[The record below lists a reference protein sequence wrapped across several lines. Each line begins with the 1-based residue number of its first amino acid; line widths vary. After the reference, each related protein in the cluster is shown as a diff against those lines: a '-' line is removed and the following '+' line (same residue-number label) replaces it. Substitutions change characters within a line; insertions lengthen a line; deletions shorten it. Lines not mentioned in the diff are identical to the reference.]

1 MKLSVTRDSLH
12 AGMGAVSAT
21 IPTKTTLPVLS
32 NILLEASDGKLTL
45 SGTDLDISV
54 SVSIDAEIEA
64 EGSVTVPAKKFAE
77 IAREL
82 PAAPVHIKADGVEIG
97 IESGKSRFKLFG
109 LPRVTFFK
117 LKFFFAQAALQFLL
131 CIVYPLFL
139 PLPLFSRLL
148 LGRGARA
155 LELFTLS

>member
-12 AGMGAVSAT
+12 TGMGAVSAT

-32 NILLEASDGKLTL
+32 NILLDAKDGKLTL

-54 SVSIDAEIEA
+54 SVSIDAEIEV

-82 PAAPVHIKADGVEIG
+82 PAAPVHIQADGVEIR

-109 LPRVTFFK
+109 LPTEEFPSFPEVDS
-117 LKFFFAQAALQFLL
+117 LL
-131 CIVYPLFL
+131 PRKKVGP
-139 PLPLFSRLL
+139 S
-148 LGRGARA
+148 
-155 LELFTLS
+155 

>member
-12 AGMGAVSAT
+12 AGLGAVSAT

-32 NILLEASDGKLTL
+32 NILLGAADGRLTL

-54 SVSIDAEIEA
+54 SVSIEAEIA
-64 EGSVTVPAKKFAE
+64 EPGSVTVPARKFAE

-82 PAAPVHIKADGVEIG
+82 PAAPVHIETDGVEIR

-109 LPRVTFFK
+109 LAPEEFPSAPEVD
-117 LKFFFAQAALQFLL
+117 FAD
-131 CIVYPLFL
+131 
-139 PLPLFSRLL
+139 S
-148 LGRGARA
+148 
-155 LELFTLS
+155 

>member
-12 AGMGAVSAT
+12 SGMGAVSAT

-32 NILLEASDGKLTL
+32 NILLEAKDGKLTL

-54 SVSIDAEIEA
+54 SVSIEAEVET

-82 PAAPVHIKADGVEIG
+82 PAAPVYVDGTKVTTLRGENLAGQFKTLVE
-97 IESGKSRFKLFG
+97 EY
-109 LPRVTFFK
+109 V
-117 LKFFFAQAALQFLL
+117 
-131 CIVYPLFL
+131 
-139 PLPLFSRLL
+139 
-148 LGRGARA
+148 ARRWG
-155 LELFTLS
+155 